1 MVRVCAF
8 PGCFNQEKSLRLRQ
22 WASMQEESLTFHT
35 LPLNDEKR
43 LNRWLLALRRDS
55 GSPIQAV
62 RGLRVCSE
70 HFSPDDFSVAKGN
83 TRRLKSTAVPKQFV
97 RQRTKAL
104 PKIRRAVKRVQRIG
118 AQIIPMAQNCNAS
131 STQKDG
137 AVTAAILII
146 GDEILKGHTVDTNSA
161 FLCRGLRK
169 LGVTIERITVVP
181 DVQEVIAKEVAQLS
195 SSVTHLITS
204 GGIGPTHDDVT
215 FESVAMAF
223 DEGLHAHP
231 ELTKLVEGFFG
242 TATPD
247 SAPMKLAMVPDSAKL
262 NFGIDPQTG
271 QRNRF
276 PLVSVRNVYIFPGI
290 PSLLER
296 SFNGLTHLFSGS
308 GITFHTREVFVD
320 ADETEIAPI
329 LTKLQA
335 GWGKRV
341 SLGSYPD
348 WLSNYHRVRLV
359 LDSDSAEE
367 VERARTQLIEDLPK
381 GSVVPLI
388 TDSVSVAAEEVYLLS
403 KSETLLGKKVAAA
416 LGTIEMAL
424 DKYSAD
430 ELCVGFNGGK
440 DCTALLHLYY
450 AALKRRYPDGKDR
463 LKALYIRIVSP
474 FPEMERFL
482 QDTIKRYDLELI
494 SVEGSIRQAL
504 NEVQERR
511 PDLRAVLMGTRR
523 TDPYSQT
530 LTPLCP
536 TDPGW
541 PDYMRVN
548 PLLEWTYHDIWEF
561 LRTLYVPYCILYDK
575 GYTSLGSMDNT
586 CRNPSLKVVDEI
598 GVTRYKPAYKLENEE
613 EERNSRA

>member
-1 MVRVCAF
+1 ML
-8 PGCFNQEKSLRLRQ
+8 Q
-22 WASMQEESLTFHT
+22 
-35 LPLNDEKR
+35 
-43 LNRWLLALRRDS
+43 
-55 GSPIQAV
+55 
-62 RGLRVCSE
+62 
-70 HFSPDDFSVAKGN
+70 
-83 TRRLKSTAVPKQFV
+83 
-97 RQRTKAL
+97 AL
-104 PKIRRAVKRVQRIG
+104 PWISRAVVRIRRVG

-131 STQKDG
+131 STEKGG

-169 LGVTIERITVVP
+169 LGVTVQRITVVP
-181 DVQEVIAKEVAQLS
+181 DIQEVIAKEVAQLS

-204 GGIGPTHDDVT
+204 GGVGPTHDDVT

-223 DEGLHAHP
+223 GECLHAHP
-231 ELTKLVEGFFG
+231 ELTRLVEEFFG
-242 TATPD
+242 SVDPNSTT
-247 SAPMKLAMVPDSAKL
+247 MKLAMVPISAKL

-271 QRNRF
+271 QRSRY
-276 PLVSVRNVYIFPGI
+276 PLVSVRNVYMFPGI

-308 GITFHTREVFVD
+308 GTTFHTREVFVD
-320 ADETEIAPI
+320 ADETEIAPV

-359 LDSDSAEE
+359 LDSDTTEE
-367 VERARTQLIEDLPK
+367 VERAQAQLIEELAE

-388 TDSVSVAAEEVYLLS
+388 TDPVSIATEEVYTLS
-403 KSETLLGKKVAAA
+403 NSGSLLGQKVATA
-416 LGTIEMAL
+416 LRTIETAL
-424 DKYSAD
+424 EQYSAN
-430 ELCVGFNGGK
+430 EICVGFNGGK
-440 DCTALLHLYY
+440 DCTALLHLFY
-450 AALKRRYPDGKDR
+450 AALKRRYPDSKDR
-463 LKALYIRIVSP
+463 VKALYIRVVSP

-482 QDTIKRYDLELI
+482 QDTIKRYDLELF

-504 NEVQERR
+504 SEVQERR
-511 PDLRAVLMGTRR
+511 PELRAVLMGTRR
-523 TDPYSQT
+523 TDPYSHT

-548 PLLEWTYHDIWEF
+548 PLLDWTYHDIWSF

-586 CRNPSLKVVDEI
+586 CRNPSLKVLDSR
-598 GVTRYKPAYKLENEE
+598 GVTRYRPAYQLENEE

>member
-1 MVRVCAF
+1 MVRVCAY
-8 PGCFNQEKSLRLRQ
+8 PGCFNREKSLRLRQ

-35 LPLNDEKR
+35 LPLHDLKR
-43 LNRWLLALRRDS
+43 LNLWLLALRRDR
-55 GSPIQAV
+55 SPIQSI

-70 HFSPDDFSVAKGN
+70 HFSPADFSVAKGN
-83 TRRLKSTAVPKQFV
+83 KRRLKSTAVPKLFV
-97 RQRTKAL
+97 RQQTEAL
-104 PKIRRAVKRVQRIG
+104 PKIRRAVKRVQQVG

-169 LGVTIERITVVP
+169 LGVTVERITVVP
-181 DVQEVIAKEVAQLS
+181 DVQDVIAKEVAQLS

-223 DEGLHAHP
+223 GDGLHAHP

-242 TATPD
+242 TVTPN
-247 SAPMKLAMVPDSAKL
+247 SAPMKLAMVPVSAKL

-308 GITFHTREVFVD
+308 GTIFHTREVFVD
-320 ADETEIAPI
+320 ADETEIAPS

-367 VERARTQLIEDLPK
+367 VDRARTQLIEELPE
-381 GSVVPLI
+381 GSVVTLI
-388 TDSVSVAAEEVYLLS
+388 TDPVSIAPEEVYSLS

-424 DKYSAD
+424 DKYFVN

-450 AALKRRYPDGKDR
+450 AALKRRYPDGKDK
-463 LKALYIRIVSP
+463 LKALYIRVVSP

-482 QDTIKRYDLELI
+482 QDTIKRYDLELF

-523 TDPYSQT
+523 TDPYSHT

-586 CRNPSLKVVDEI
+586 CRNPSLKMVDER

>member
-1 MVRVCAF
+1 
-8 PGCFNQEKSLRLRQ
+8 
-22 WASMQEESLTFHT
+22 
-35 LPLNDEKR
+35 
-43 LNRWLLALRRDS
+43 
-55 GSPIQAV
+55 
-62 RGLRVCSE
+62 
-70 HFSPDDFSVAKGN
+70 
-83 TRRLKSTAVPKQFV
+83 
-97 RQRTKAL
+97 
-104 PKIRRAVKRVQRIG
+104 
-118 AQIIPMAQNCNAS
+118 MAQNCSAS

-137 AVTAAILII
+137 RVTAAILII

-223 DEGLHAHP
+223 NESLHAHP
-231 ELTKLVEGFFG
+231 ELTKLVESFFG
-242 TATPD
+242 TVTPD
-247 SAPMKLAMVPDSAKL
+247 SSPMKLAMVPVSAKL

-276 PLVSVRNVYIFPGI
+276 PLVSVHNVYIFPGI

-296 SFNGLTHLFSGS
+296 SFNGLSHLFSGS
-308 GITFHTREVFVD
+308 GITFHTREVFVN
-320 ADETEIAPI
+320 ADETEIAQS

-335 GWGKRV
+335 GWGKSV

-359 LDSDSAEE
+359 LDSDSAEV
-367 VERARTQLIEDLPK
+367 VERAQKQLIEELPK

-388 TDSVSVAAEEVYLLS
+388 TDSVSVATEEVYSLS

-416 LGTIEMAL
+416 LGIIETAL
-424 DKYSAD
+424 DRYSAD

-450 AALKRRYPDGKDR
+450 AALKRRYPDRKDR

-523 TDPYSQT
+523 TDPYSET
-530 LTPLCP
+530 LTSLCP

-586 CRNPSLKVVDEI
+586 CRNPSLKVVDEK
-598 GVTRYKPAYKLENEE
+598 GVTRYIPAYKLENEE
-613 EERNSRA
+613 EERNSRE

>member
-1 MVRVCAF
+1 ML
-8 PGCFNQEKSLRLRQ
+8 Q
-22 WASMQEESLTFHT
+22 
-35 LPLNDEKR
+35 
-43 LNRWLLALRRDS
+43 
-55 GSPIQAV
+55 
-62 RGLRVCSE
+62 
-70 HFSPDDFSVAKGN
+70 
-83 TRRLKSTAVPKQFV
+83 
-97 RQRTKAL
+97 AL
-104 PKIRRAVKRVQRIG
+104 PKIRRAVKRVQQVG

-169 LGVTIERITVVP
+169 LGVTVERITVVP

-223 DEGLHAHP
+223 GEGLHAHP

-242 TATPD
+242 TVTPN
-247 SAPMKLAMVPDSAKL
+247 SAPMKLAMVPVSAKL

-308 GITFHTREVFVD
+308 GTIFHTREVFVD
-320 ADETEIAPI
+320 ADETEIAPS

-335 GWGKRV
+335 GWGKSV

-359 LDSDSAEE
+359 LDSDSVEE
-367 VERARTQLIEDLPK
+367 VDRARTQLIKELPE

-388 TDSVSVAAEEVYLLS
+388 TDPVSIAPEEVYSLS

-424 DKYSAD
+424 DKYSVN

-440 DCTALLHLYY
+440 DCTALLHLFY
-450 AALKRRYPDGKDR
+450 AALKRRFPDGKDK
-463 LKALYIRIVSP
+463 LKALYIRVVSP

-482 QDTIKRYDLELI
+482 QDTIKRYDLELF

-523 TDPYSQT
+523 TDPYSHT

-586 CRNPSLKVVDEI
+586 CRNPSLKMVDER